1 MYYGKI
7 KKSDIADGHGVRVSL
22 FVSGCRNRCPGCF
35 NKETWSFTY
44 GKEFTDDTMN
54 EILEALKPDYIK
66 GFSILGGEIMEEE
79 NQPKVLEII
88 QRVRKEFPQKDI
100 WAWTGYVYDRDLV
113 EGGRKYIKGITDEII
128 NNIDVLVDGPFIAEK
143 KDISLQYCGSL
154 NQRVLKIGQINKNS
168 ILVAK

>member
-7 KKSDIADGHGVRVSL
+7 KKNDIADGHGVRVSL
-22 FVSGCRNRCPGCF
+22 FVSGCRNRCPECF

-128 NNIDVLVDGPFIAEK
+128 NSIDVLVDGPFVAEK
-143 KDISLQYCGSL
+143 KDISLQYCGSQ

-168 ILVAK
+168 VLVAK

>member
-1 MYYGKI
+1 
-7 KKSDIADGHGVRVSL
+7 
-22 FVSGCRNRCPGCF
+22 
-35 NKETWSFTY
+35 
-44 GKEFTDDTMN
+44 MN